1 MFFDLL
7 SFKGN
12 SSHSSI
18 IYILCF
24 HVPNPIQQ
32 NTPRLEEIIKCRI
45 LLHSF
50 CSSPVS
56 MTVVVTSAGSIKSY
70 KMNAFIV
77 HHWYHRVQMVP
88 RPNDLEFR
96 IFHK

>member
-7 SFKGN
+7 SFRGIVAIQVLFIFFVFMCQTLSN
-12 SSHSSI
+12 R
-18 IYILCF
+18 ILLALTV
-24 HVPNPIQQ
+24 H
-32 NTPRLEEIIKCRI
+32 EIIKRRI

-70 KMNAFIV
+70 KMNA
-77 HHWYHRVQMVP
+77 
-88 RPNDLEFR
+88 DSCSGGT
-96 IFHK
+96 KT